1 MWLEIL
7 ARCAFHFILFFL
19 DTKVSW
25 GRRGGGERW
34 LKFLAANHNVGYSA
48 ITSHHIENNWGVG
61 GEGGEEVEGVGSE
74 MGELGGWRRVSNPPA
89 GGSTMREISRAAK
102 DNGGGGDG
110 GQTRS

>member
-1 MWLEIL
+1 M
-7 ARCAFHFILFFL
+7 
-19 DTKVSW
+19 
-25 GRRGGGERW
+25 
-34 LKFLAANHNVGYSA
+34 
-48 ITSHHIENNWGVG
+48 
-61 GEGGEEVEGVGSE
+61 EGVGSE

>member
-1 MWLEIL
+1 MEE
-7 ARCAFHFILFFL
+7 AF
-19 DTKVSW
+19 DSGSVT
-25 GRRGGGERW
+25 GTYEGGE
-34 LKFLAANHNVGYSA
+34 
-48 ITSHHIENNWGVG
+48 IEEGVG